1 MTTLGASRVFA
12 LDDGRNHHQHKLHR
26 GQVGVGCSNQ
36 MQVAQAHYQDLRL
49 YACVGCD
56 VMMKSALHTLLRYI
70 EFSHLI
76 HRYKINEAIYSIA

>member
-1 MTTLGASRVFA
+1 MMAEITTSTSCIG
-12 LDDGRNHHQHKLHR
+12 